1 MDDIKTGIKIVSGSD
16 DKFFIAV
23 QTASNQS
30 GYCDQ
35 YLRKMLR
42 YEKLRGIK
50 IGQLWLIECTSLL
63 KYIEQA
69 STNEDLRY
77 GPRIRIRVD
86 GKRTKQEYVKG

>member
-1 MDDIKTGIKIVSGSD
+1 MIVIKNEIKILNSSTDNV
-16 DKFFIAV
+16 FIAV

-50 IGQLWLIECTSLL
+50 IGQVWLILYKSLRG
-63 KYIEQA
+63 YIEVV
-69 STNEDLRY
+69 STMEDLRY
-77 GPRIRIRVD
+77 GP
-86 GKRTKQEYVKG
+86 KVKDQVNEKPNG